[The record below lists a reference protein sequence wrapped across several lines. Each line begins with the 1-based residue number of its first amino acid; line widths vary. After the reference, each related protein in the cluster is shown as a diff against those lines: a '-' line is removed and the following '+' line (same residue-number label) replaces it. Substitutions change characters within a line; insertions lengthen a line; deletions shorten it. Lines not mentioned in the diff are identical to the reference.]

1 MDEHRSMAEQRGE
14 KNPMRTL
21 LNVLWLLLGGIWLAA
36 GYFLAGLIA
45 CLLIVTIPAGI
56 ASFRMARYV
65 LWPFGTLVVKKP
77 DAGAGST
84 LMNVVWFAT
93 VGWILVL
100 LHIITAVT
108 QAVTIVGIANAV
120 VSIMMIPVTAFPFGK
135 ELIDVDDPRA
145 AYLTSLVNTR

>member
-1 MDEHRSMAEQRGE
+1 
-14 KNPMRTL
+14 MRTI

-36 GYFLAGLIA
+36 GYFVAGIIA
-45 CLLIVTIPAGI
+45 CLLIITIPAGI

-65 LWPFGTLVVKKP
+65 LWPFGTVVVKKP
-77 DAGAGST
+77 TAGAGST
-84 LMNVVWFAT
+84 VINVIRFIT

-100 LHIITAVT
+100 LHLITALT

-135 ELIDVDDPRA
+135 DVLDKDDPRA
-145 AYLTSLVNTR
+145 AYQTSLVQWG

>member
-1 MDEHRSMAEQRGE
+1 
-14 KNPMRTL
+14 MRTL
-21 LNVLWLLLGGIWLAA
+21 LNLIWLFLSGIWLAA
-36 GYFLAGLIA
+36 AYFVAGIVA

-77 DAGAGST
+77 GAGAGSA
-84 LMNVVWFAT
+84 LMNIVWFVT
-93 VGWILVL
+93 VGWILCL
-100 LHIITAVT
+100 LHIITALT

-135 ELIDVDDPRA
+135 EVIDRDDPRA
-145 AYLTSLVNTR
+145 AYLTSLVATR